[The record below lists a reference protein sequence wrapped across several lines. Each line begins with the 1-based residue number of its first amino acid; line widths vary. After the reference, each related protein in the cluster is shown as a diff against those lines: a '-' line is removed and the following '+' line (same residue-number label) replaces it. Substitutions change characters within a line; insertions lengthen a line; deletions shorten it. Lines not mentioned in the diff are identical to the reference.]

1 MHEEFSISDTKCGS
15 QEEALSK
22 SEVYEV
28 RRIVD
33 RRQHEADEWEYL
45 TQWKFHTDETW
56 ETAATFRDNAMSVLT
71 AFNEKQSSKT
81 KQLPKR
87 KR

>member
-28 RRIVD
+28 GRIVE
-33 RRQHEADEWEYL
+33 RRKNEANEWEYL